1 MEAEKECFKK
11 VGMTSKAKCH
21 LDAEQDK
28 DRKVTFGFGNIS
40 ISPTGTYVEK
50 RNFSTLIEME
60 IALE

>member
-11 VGMTSKAKCH
+11 VGMTGKAKCH

-40 ISPTGTYVEK
+40 VQQVPT
-50 RNFSTLIEME
+50 
-60 IALE
+60 